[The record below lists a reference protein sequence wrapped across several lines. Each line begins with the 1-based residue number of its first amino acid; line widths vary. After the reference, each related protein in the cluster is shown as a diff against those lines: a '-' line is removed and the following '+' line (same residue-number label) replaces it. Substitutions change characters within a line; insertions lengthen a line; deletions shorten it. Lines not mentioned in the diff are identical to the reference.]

1 MNGTKFRDVI
11 IGPDS
16 YQHDDLP
23 GVWWPHSSLRDS
35 ESLKELDPVAHSMH
49 ARTLEEADA
58 MAMQIAIKRVLEGI
72 HR

>member
-35 ESLKELDPVAHSMH
+35 ESLKELSSGSLYARSH
-49 ARTLEEADA
+49 A
-58 MAMQIAIKRVLEGI
+58 
-72 HR
+72 